1 MTLALLILLAWLCL
15 GLAVAYVVGAA
26 ARMGER

>member
-1 MTLALLILLAWLCL
+1 MILATLILLAWIGL

-26 ARMGER
+26 ARMGGR

>member
-1 MTLALLILLAWLCL
+1 MLGAAILAGWLAI

>member
-1 MTLALLILLAWLCL
+1 MLCAAIFVAWLCL
-15 GLAVAYVVGAA
+15 GLAVAAVFGAA

>member
-1 MTLALLILLAWLCL
+1 MLATLILLGWLAL

>member
-1 MTLALLILLAWLCL
+1 MLGVLILLAWLAL

>member
-1 MTLALLILLAWLCL
+1 MLGATIVVAWLAL
-15 GLAVAYVVGAA
+15 GLVVAYVVGAA

>member
-1 MTLALLILLAWLCL
+1 MLGAAIFVAWLAL
-15 GLAVAYVVGAA
+15 GLVVAYVVGAA